1 MEEKNQ
7 QQPAQPIGNLLS
19 KTLNSLQVSASTP
32 NERLENSAITT
43 MPKETSL
50 LIGMPLSETGLETLR
65 TIGRGMLQGKLIDDK
80 ALQALFALA
89 FEQPPCLEKS
99 HDADY
104 NLTGMRVEI
113 FEQPSAALVD
123 ALEFFNSPC
132 GKKDLIASE
141 VTRLCMMSVRRNE
154 DELDVTMKIAAFIEE
169 LSEYPFDV
177 VKNVCRDWP
186 RKSKWQPSLFE
197 LRTECENRVIVRRAL
212 LEAVKRPY
220 TIRIEKRD
228 DTDWRNVPRSA
239 WEKRHVAAYAADM
252 RAAAETCRKTGTG
265 DPDAFEQA
273 AADAEKIP
281 TQSSEA

>member
-7 QQPAQPIGNLLS
+7 PHPAQPIGNLLS
-19 KTLNSLQVSASTP
+19 KTLNSLQASASTP
-32 NERLENSAITT
+32 NGNLENSAITT

-50 LIGMPLSETGLETLR
+50 QIGMPLSETGLETLR

-80 ALQALFALA
+80 ALQASFALA
-89 FEQPPCLEKS
+89 FVHPPCFVKN

-141 VTRLCMMSVRRNE
+141 VTRLCMMSARRNE

-177 VKNVCRDWP
+177 VKSVCREWP

-197 LRTECENRVIVRRAL
+197 LRTECESRMIVRRAL
-212 LEAVKRPY
+212 LEAVRQPY
-220 TIRIEKRD
+220 TRRIGKRD

-239 WEKRHVAAYAADM
+239 WENRHVAAYAADM
-252 RAAAETCRKTGTG
+252 RAAAENCRKTGIG
-265 DPDAFEQA
+265 DAEAFELA
-273 AADAEKIP
+273 AIDVELNGQQP
-281 TQSSEA
+281 SHV